1 MDAKRIISRVED
13 ILEKHER
20 AALAWSQQPSEQVH
34 FKIRQHFEESRKEIR
49 DLLKKE
55 LPWVNT

>member
-1 MDAKRIISRVED
+1 MDAKKLISRVED
-13 ILEKHER
+13 ILKKHER
-20 AALAWSQQPSEQVH
+20 AALAWSQQPPAQVH
-34 FKIRQHFEESRKEIR
+34 FKIQEEFKKARREIE